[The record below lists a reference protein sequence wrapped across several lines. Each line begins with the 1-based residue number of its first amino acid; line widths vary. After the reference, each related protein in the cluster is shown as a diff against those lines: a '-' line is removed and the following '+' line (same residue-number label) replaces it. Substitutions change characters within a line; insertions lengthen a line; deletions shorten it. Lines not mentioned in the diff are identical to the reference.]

1 MNYHTFELAYSLTPF
16 ENKSYTDLLYKSG
29 KTYIDKYEYVP
40 TVVCETL
47 KKHGI
52 IIKIQQFTKNEYTHY
67 VMYYRI
73 NPRRVM
79 EKNNYIGLFNAK
91 DTDRMMDKVNKHLKS
106 INMPSADNC
115 KIHRIDFC
123 TNIVMSGQD
132 EIFEY
137 IKLLQRG
144 FYPKKYESE
153 LFYDMTAKRSKFPK
167 NSCNI
172 IKKKL
177 VKITYYNKYDQLQE
191 NKYCQNTEE
200 AINILRAEIQ
210 CEKRKVR
217 HLIDKFG
224 YTKVRTFLKHSDE
237 MGNYVFNHY
246 ANKFCGSGDFY
257 KIDEIY
263 RKIDKSKVKTKS
275 KEMMKELIW
284 LSAKHSSVQKAIH
297 KLRWNYKTTSNIL
310 KKFDNIGVSPIVI
323 PIRSEYDFFPNPL
336 TLALKSCNYS

>member
-1 MNYHTFELAYSLTPF
+1 MNYHTFELAYRLTPS
-16 ENKSYTDLLYKSG
+16 ENKYYTDLLYKSG
-29 KTYIDKYEYVP
+29 KTYVDKYWYVP

-52 IIKIQQFTKNEYTHY
+52 VIKIQQFIKNEYTHY

-91 DTDRMMDKVNKHLKS
+91 DTDIMMDKVNKHLKS
-106 INMPSADNC
+106 IKMPSADDC
-115 KIHRIDFC
+115 KLNRIDFC
-123 TNIVMSGQD
+123 TNIIMSGQN

-137 IKLLQRG
+137 IKILQRG
-144 FYPKKYESE
+144 FYPKKYEPE
-153 LFYDMTAKRSKFPK
+153 LFYDMTAKRSKFHK

-191 NKYCQNTEE
+191 NKHCQNTEE

-210 CEKRKVR
+210 CEKRKLR
-217 HLIDKFG
+217 HLMDKFG
-224 YTKVRTFLKHSDE
+224 CTKVRTFLKCSDKI
-237 MGNYVFNHY
+237 GIYVFKHY
-246 ANKFCGSGDFY
+246 ANKCCGNGDFY
-257 KIDEIY
+257 KIDEVY

-275 KEMMKELIW
+275 KEMMKELIR

-336 TLALKSCNYS
+336 TLVLESCNYS